1 MMTAFDEIREIL
13 PFLIPLF
20 LIELILFVIAIVDLI
35 RRENVRG
42 GNKIVWV
49 LIIVLLGI
57 IGPIIY
63 FLLGR
68 EEKHHDS
75 D

>member
-1 MMTAFDEIREIL
+1 MTLFEELKEIL
-13 PFLIPLF
+13 PFIIPLF
-20 LIELILFVIAIVDLI
+20 LIELILIVVAIVDLV
-35 RRENVRG
+35 RRENVWG
-42 GNKIVWV
+42 DNKIVWV

-68 EEKHHDS
+68 KEKREDDS